1 MTRRLL
7 SVAIVFFTARVALS
21 ALTVSEPIA
30 PPHPLSSLPMTLGS
44 WNGARQPDFDRET
57 LAVLGVDDY
66 VTRLY
71 RRGPDAADLY
81 VGYYES
87 QKRGGTI
94 HSPLNCLPANGW
106 QPLTH
111 ARVRLT
117 IADGTSVDANRY
129 VIQRG
134 LDKQLV
140 YYWFQSHGRTVA
152 SEYATK
158 AYLIFDGLT
167 RHRTDGALVRVVVGP
182 FANEAS
188 ADRSAIDFIHV
199 LEPQLDRQLPR

>member
-7 SVAIVFFTARVALS
+7 SVAVLFLAARVALG
-21 ALTVSEPIA
+21 ALTVSDPIA
-30 PPHPLSSLPMTLGS
+30 PTRPLSTLPMTLGS
-44 WNGARQPDFDRET
+44 WSGQRQPDFDRET

-71 RRGPDAADLY
+71 RRGPDAVDLY

-111 ARVRLT
+111 ARVRL
-117 IADGTSVDANRY
+117 AVDAGTSIEANRY

-134 LDKQLV
+134 LDRQLV

-158 AYLIFDGLT
+158 AYLILDGLT

-182 FANEAS
+182 FMNEAR
-188 ADRSAIDFIHV
+188 ADDTAISFIRV